1 MKYDV
6 VLPRLTETMEEG
18 ALVSWHKKIGDFV
31 NKREH
36 FFDVETDKSTMEVE
50 SVDSGY
56 LCQILVQEGEIATVG
71 SVIAVI
77 ADTPQEC

>member
-1 MKYDV
+1 MKYNV

-18 ALVSWHKKIGDFV
+18 TLAVWHKKIGDYV

-36 FFDVETDKSTMEVE
+36 FFDVETDKVTMEVE

-56 LCQILVQEGEIATVG
+56 LCEILVSEGGTAPVG
-71 SVIAVI
+71 TVIAVL
-77 ADTPQEC
+77 AESKEEC

>member
-1 MKYDV
+1 VKVNV

-18 ALVSWHKKIGDFV
+18 TLTVWHKKIGDYV

-36 FFDVETDKSTMEVE
+36 LFDVETDKTTMEVE

-56 LCQILVQEGEIATVG
+56 LCEILVSEGTVAPVG
-71 SVIAVI
+71 AVIAVL
-77 ADTPQEC
+77 AEKQEEC

>member
-6 VLPRLTETMEEG
+6 LLPRLTETMEEG
-18 ALVSWHKKIGDFV
+18 TVTVWHKKIGDHV

-36 FFDVETDKSTMEVE
+36 FFDVETDKTTMEVE

-56 LCQILVQEGEIATVG
+56 LCEILVPEGSAAAVG
-71 SVIAVI
+71 AVI
-77 ADTPQEC
+77 AILAENREEC

>member
-18 ALVSWHKKIGDFV
+18 TLTVWHKKIGDYV

-36 FFDVETDKSTMEVE
+36 FFDVETDKTTMEVE
-50 SVDSGY
+50 SVDCGY
-56 LCQILVQEGEIATVG
+56 LCEILVPEGAVAPVG
-71 SVIAVI
+71 TVIAI
-77 ADTPQEC
+77 LAEKKEGC

>member
-1 MKYDV
+1 MKVNV

-18 ALVSWHKKIGDFV
+18 TLAVWHKIIGDYV

-36 FFDVETDKSTMEVE
+36 FFDVETDKVTMEVE

-56 LCQILVQEGEIATVG
+56 LCEILVPEGATVPVG
-71 SVIAVI
+71 TAIAVL
-77 ADTPQEC
+77 AEKKEEC

>member
-18 ALVSWHKKIGDFV
+18 ALLSWHKKIGDFV
-31 NKREH
+31 DKREH
-36 FFDVETDKSTMEVE
+36 FFDVETDKTTMEVE

-56 LCQILVQEGEIATVG
+56 LCKILVQEGETATVG
-71 SVIAVI
+71 SVIAVL
-77 ADTPQEC
+77 ADTQAGC

>member
-1 MKYDV
+1 MKYNV

-18 ALVSWHKKIGDFV
+18 TLTVWHKKIGDYV

-36 FFDVETDKSTMEVE
+36 LFDVETDKTTMEVE

-56 LCQILVQEGEIATVG
+56 LCEILVPEGAATSVG
-71 SVIAVI
+71 TVIAVL
-77 ADTPQEC
+77 AEKKEEC

>member
-1 MKYDV
+1 MKYEV

-18 ALVSWHKKIGDFV
+18 ALVTWHKKIGDFV
-31 NKREH
+31 SKREH
-36 FFDVETDKSTMEVE
+36 FFDVETDKTTMEVE

-56 LCQILVQEGEIATVG
+56 LCEILLQEGETATVG
-71 SVIAVI
+71 SVIAVL

>member
-1 MKYDV
+1 MKHDV

-18 ALVSWHKKIGDFV
+18 TLVTWHKKIGDFV
-31 NKREH
+31 DKREH

-56 LCQILVQEGEIATVG
+56 LCETLIQEGEIATVG
-71 SVIAVI
+71 SVIAVL
-77 ADTPQEC
+77 ADTRGEC